1 MFFAQMLQ
9 IAEGLAYLHRNK
21 IVQIAEGLAYLHRNK
36 IVHGD
41 VKDVRLA
48 FTPLS

>member
-1 MFFAQMLQ
+1 MFFAQML
-9 IAEGLAYLHRNK
+9 
-21 IVQIAEGLAYLHRNK
+21 QIAEGLAYLHRNK